1 MRLSA
6 EDIENIKVRVAYWVG
21 PLRGPNVARQLIHEV
36 LPQLLAEVERLQ
48 ALVPA
53 IACPCGEVIDIP
65 VRLRFE
71 DDDKPGAMV
80 YADPDASIMWE
91 HWATKHMGL
100 PSATGLPPRDQ

>member
-6 EDIENIKVRVAYWVG
+6 KDIEDIKGRAAHWIRWC
-21 PLRGPNVARQLIHEV
+21 RPNAARYLIHEV